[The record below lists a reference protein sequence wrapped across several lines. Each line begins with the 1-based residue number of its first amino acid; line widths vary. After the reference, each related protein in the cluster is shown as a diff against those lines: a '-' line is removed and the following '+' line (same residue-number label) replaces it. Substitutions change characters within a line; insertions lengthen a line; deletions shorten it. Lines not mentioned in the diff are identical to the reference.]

1 MSDNSEVAGRG
12 TDTLPGG
19 TSHSVPMKAHGLVYG
34 VLAFVFRGTL
44 TLCSPLR
51 PRVCPEATA
60 QLGRLLF
67 VLEQQRSSALKDF
80 LIRKMVPTA
89 THMRTPQL
97 LRWVW

>member
-51 PRVCPEATA
+51 PRVSRKP
-60 QLGRLLF
+60 RLNSGGSYSYW
-67 VLEQQRSSALKDF
+67 SSNGA
-80 LIRKMVPTA
+80 VP
-89 THMRTPQL
+89 
-97 LRWVW
+97 